1 MANVIFL
8 DSPIGTGFSYSN
20 NTQDLLSNGDE
31 RTGMTLALFLHM
43 AWNLP
48 LNFSNIILVWTSVA
62 ATDSLEFLKKWLER
76 FPQYKGRDFYI
87 VGESYAGVE
96 AFTMLK

>member
-1 MANVIFL
+1 MQGSPISCYEFQNGKCFNFFLIFIFLNPAVANVIFL

-43 AWNLP
+43 A
-48 LNFSNIILVWTSVA
+48 
-62 ATDSLEFLKKWLER
+62 
-76 FPQYKGRDFYI
+76 
-87 VGESYAGVE
+87 
-96 AFTMLK
+96 